1 MKLTVNLNNPKNKP
15 MKKDK
20 FVVVAKS
27 QNAWKCTVNVSPKI
41 YFARQIV
48 HVKVVPIPKW
58 MHKNCY
64 LFENSWIQK
73 GSQKIKVVN
82 AQNQDVTK
90 SIVIVTAI
98 TKNVDNHVSARTVKT
113 LTRQFLKSQWSN
125 EIFLTTW
132 LIF

>member
-1 MKLTVNLNNPKNKP
+1 MKMITNWNNPKNKP

-20 FVVVAKS
+20 FVVIAKN
-27 QNAWKCTVNVSPKI
+27 QNVWKCTVNVLPKN
-41 YFARQIV
+41 YSVRHSVHAKAVQIR
-48 HVKVVPIPKW
+48 KW
-58 MHKNCY
+58 MLKNSY
-64 LFENSWIQK
+64 IFENSWNQK
-73 GSQKIKVVN
+73 GSQKIRAVN
-82 AQNQDVTK
+82 AQNQDVIK

-113 LTRQFLKSQWSN
+113 LTRQFLKRQWSN

>member
-1 MKLTVNLNNPKNKP
+1 MKMITNWNNPKNKP

-20 FVVVAKS
+20 FVVIAKN
-27 QNAWKCTVNVSPKI
+27 QNVWKCTVNASPKN
-41 YFARQIV
+41 YSVRHSV
-48 HVKVVPIPKW
+48 HAKAVQIPKW
-58 MHKNCY
+58 MLKNSC
-64 LFENSWIQK
+64 LFENSWTQK
-73 GSQKIKVVN
+73 DSQKIRGVN

-90 SIVIVTAI
+90 SIVIVIVI

-113 LTRQFLKSQWSN
+113 LTQQFLKRQWSN